1 MGCIKTGMKL
11 VLVDQLIENGL
22 QKRKRAFEQPAFALS
37 FMAAPNIEAHFI
49 EVIFWAFPIRAA

>member
-1 MGCIKTGMKL
+1 MKL
-11 VLVDQLIENGL
+11 FLEDQLIENGL
-22 QKRKRAFEQPAFALS
+22 QKGKRAFQQPAFALS